1 MSAKK
6 YLLKIL
12 AVFIVASPLV
22 LNGCS
27 YIPWI
32 GDDDE
37 EDLAFEEDF
46 PFEDEQSLQKASTS
60 AEDEFFAED
69 SSLIEGGTSG
79 SGDSGFSS
87 LDPSSD
93 ANELKGDVQSLQSQQ
108 EALISK
114 VRELEEMLITLEPKV
129 SATQERLEGSLSAAS
144 TTSEFLEPEVEELKR
159 QVAMLNDEI
168 SSLKSGRGGPAKTRG
183 MPRAASGSSSGGGK
197 TPPEYKQALDAYN
210 NGNYDESILLFQNF
224 ALSNPPSSLKD
235 NILFWIGSNYVK
247 LEMYDDAI
255 KQFDTL
261 LNQYPNGNK
270 AHDSRLMLGV
280 SYYKKG
286 ESSRAVDILETAL
299 KYNPPAEVR
308 GKIMTQLNEIQ

>member
-1 MSAKK
+1 MSAKQN
-6 YLLKIL
+6 LLKFLTIFL
-12 AVFIVASPLV
+12 VVSPLV

-37 EDLAFEEDF
+37 DDLAFEEDF
-46 PFEDEQSLQKASTS
+46 PFEDEQNLQKASTS
-60 AEDEFFAED
+60 SEDEFFAED
-69 SSLIEGGTSG
+69 SSLIDSGG
-79 SGDSGFSS
+79 GDSGFSS
-87 LDPSSD
+87 LDPSAD

-114 VRELEEMLITLEPKV
+114 VRELEEILITLEPKV

-144 TTSEFLEPEVEELKR
+144 SQSEFLEPEVEELKR
-159 QVAMLNDEI
+159 QVAMLNDELTG
-168 SSLKSGRGGPAKTRG
+168 LKSGRGGPAKSRG
-183 MPRAASGSSSGGGK
+183 MTRMPAKAGGQ

-210 NGNYDESILLFQNF
+210 SGNYDESILLFQNF

-235 NILFWIGSNYVK
+235 NILYWIGSNYVK

-261 LNQYPNGNK
+261 LHQYPNGNK
-270 AHDSRLMLGV
+270 AHDSRLMMGV

-286 ESSRAVDILETAL
+286 ESSRAVDVLETAL
-299 KYNPPAEVR
+299 KYNPPADVR
-308 GKIMTQLNEIQ
+308 GKILSQLNEIQ

>member
-1 MSAKK
+1 M
-6 YLLKIL
+6 
-12 AVFIVASPLV
+12 VFLVVSPLV

-32 GDDDE
+32 GSDDE

-46 PFEDEQSLQKASTS
+46 PFEDEQNVKKASTS
-60 AEDEFFAED
+60 SEDEFFAED
-69 SSLIEGGTSG
+69 SSLIESGGDG
-79 SGDSGFSS
+79 GFSS
-87 LDPSSD
+87 LDPSADSS
-93 ANELKGDVQSLQSQQ
+93 ELKGDVQSLQSQQ

-114 VRELEEMLITLEPKV
+114 VRELEEILITLEPKV
-129 SATQERLEGSLSAAS
+129 SATQERLEGSLSAVS
-144 TTSEFLEPEVEELKR
+144 SKSEFLEPEVEELKR
-159 QVAMLNDEI
+159 KVAMLNDEI
-168 SSLKSGRGGPAKTRG
+168 SGLKSGRGGPAKTRG
-183 MPRAASGSSSGGGK
+183 MTRMASAGPISSQ

-210 NGNYDESILLFQNF
+210 SGNYDESILLFQNF

-270 AHDSRLMLGV
+270 AHDSRLMLGL

-299 KYNPPAEVR
+299 KYNPPADVR